1 METISKLIDLLSP
14 AERKRAGV
22 LMAMMLLMALLDML
36 GVASILPFIAVLAN
50 PALIET
56 NPILSL
62 AYQFSANVGVASV
75 EQFLFLLG
83 LFVFVL
89 LVFSLIFK
97 ALTTY
102 AQTRFALMR
111 EYTIGKRLVEGYL
124 HQPYSWFLNRH
135 SAELGKTILS
145 EVQSVIINGMTP
157 LMTLMAQS
165 TVALALLLLLLIVDP
180 VLALSIGVVLAL
192 AYVGIFA
199 VMSSWLKRL
208 GQARID
214 ANKERFTA
222 VSEAFGAAKEVKVG
236 GLEQAYIKRFA
247 QPAEIYAKG
256 QATAQVIAQLP
267 RFALEAIAFG
277 GMLLII
283 LYLMAKSDSF
293 AAALPIIALYAF
305 AGYRL
310 MPALQQI
317 YGAFTQLRFAGPAL
331 DALHQDMSSL
341 QATDSR
347 HHHIPPLALTQ
358 AIRLEQ
364 VSFRYPNAPQPALR
378 GIDLSIPAHST
389 VGFVGA
395 TGSGKTTMV
404 DVILGLLEPQK
415 GFLSVDGQPITANH
429 RRSWQRAIGY
439 VPQHIYLADDS
450 VAANI
455 AFGVNAKEV
464 DQQALERAAKIA
476 NLHEFVV
483 NDLPQ
488 GYDTNVGE
496 RGVRLSGGQR
506 QRIGIARALYHNPQV
521 LILDEATSALDNLTE
536 QAVMEAVNKLGQ
548 DITIILIAHRL
559 STVRQCDRIY
569 LLERGEVKASGTY
582 EILSLHNEEFRKL
595 SNIDFD
601 KSAKLAT
608 GPADVKN

>member
-1 METISKLIDLLSP
+1 LKTLKKLLALLTP
-14 AERKRAGV
+14 PERKRAGM
-22 LMAMMLLMALLDML
+22 LMGMILVMAGLDML
-36 GVASILPFIAVLAN
+36 GVASILPFMAVVAN
-50 PALIET
+50 PELVET
-56 NPILSL
+56 NALLNATFTASGILGI
-62 AYQFSANVGVASV
+62 QTTQ
-75 EQFLFLLG
+75 QFLFALG
-83 LFVFVL
+83 VLVFML
-89 LVFSLIFK
+89 LVTSLAFK

-111 EYTIGKRLVEGYL
+111 EYSIGKRLVEAYL

-135 SAELGKTILS
+135 SADLGKTILS
-145 EVQSVIINGMTP
+145 EVGTVIGNGMTP

-165 TVALALLLLLLIVDP
+165 TVALALLILLIIVDP
-180 VLALSIGVVLAL
+180 LLALTVGVVLGL
-192 AYVGIFA
+192 AYAGIFA
-199 VMSSWLKRL
+199 VMSGWLKRL
-208 GQARID
+208 GQARIK

-236 GLEQAYIKRFA
+236 GLEQAYIQRFA
-247 QPAEIYAKG
+247 MPAEIYAKG
-256 QATAQVIAQLP
+256 QATARVIQHVP
-267 RFALEAIAFG
+267 RYALEALAFG
-277 GMLLII
+277 GMLLVM
-283 LYLMAKSDSF
+283 LYLMAKSGSF
-293 AAALPIIALYAF
+293 ASALPIIALYAF

-331 DALHQDMSSL
+331 DALHQDLMSL
-341 QATDSR
+341 QAADAQHGQLS
-347 HHHIPPLALTQ
+347 PLPLTQ

-364 VSFRYPNAPQPALR
+364 VSYRYPNAPQPALK
-378 GIDLSIPAHST
+378 GIDLSIPAHSR

-395 TGSGKTTMV
+395 TGSGKTTTV
-404 DVILGLLEPQK
+404 DMILGLLEPQE
-415 GFLSVDGQPITANH
+415 GTLEIDGQPITTAN
-429 RRSWQRAIGY
+429 RRQWQRAIGY

-455 AFGVNAKEV
+455 AFGVNAN
-464 DQQALERAAKIA
+464 DIDHQAVERAAKIA

-488 GYDTNVGE
+488 GYATTVGE

-536 QAVMEAVNKLGQ
+536 QAVMEAVNNLGH

-559 STVRQCDRIY
+559 STMRQCDRIY
-569 LLERGEVKASGTY
+569 LLERGEVKAQGTY
-582 EILSLHNEEFRKL
+582 DELSA
-595 SNIDFD
+595 SNHRF
-601 KSAKLAT
+601 AAMA
-608 GPADVKN
+608 GRA